1 MVMPRSP
8 TSRSFERWRAS
19 AVNPSDCCLL
29 YLYSL
34 LGCEMVV
41 DGCRCEFLLQLD
53 RYSAIMLLPYCHF
66 QGIDHLSDQATAIFN
81 RPKPRLGATVSQ
93 GRLHE
98 DAETAA
104 VVDVDCKGINCKVVI

>member
-1 MVMPRSP
+1 
-8 TSRSFERWRAS
+8 
-19 AVNPSDCCLL
+19 
-29 YLYSL
+29 
-34 LGCEMVV
+34 MVV

-104 VVDVDCKGINCKVVI
+104 VVDVDCKGINWKVVI